1 MTVIVAIKYRKT
13 GDVYIGS
20 DSAITAGKNIEKTKN
35 PKICSKPFNIVD
47 TDGNVLEHRFL
58 IIGFAGA
65 FSVFNFMKYSYMAPD
80 LIEGTDIRTY
90 LINSFLFCLKEELEV
105 SGLVDMNG
113 TQMVTNSTFLIIYNG
128 DIFEI
133 EDNLG
138 LFEPD
143 SDYVAIGVGKDLALG
158 SLYSIKRNKP
168 SNRIKKA
175 IEATAHHSLYVNDK
189 YDWYRITEDDYKC

>member
-1 MTVIVAIKYRKT
+1 MTVIVAIKYKKT

-20 DSAITAGKNIEKTKN
+20 DSAISSGNNIEISKN
-35 PKICSKPFNIVD
+35 PKICSKPFNMVD
-47 TDGNVLEHRFL
+47 ENGNKIDTRHL
-58 IIGFAGA
+58 IIGFSGI
-65 FSVFNFMKYSYMAPD
+65 FSIFNFIRYSYKAPD
-80 LIEGTDIRTY
+80 YIQGTDFRTY
-90 LINSFLFCLKEELEV
+90 LINSFLYCLKTELEL

-113 TQMVTNSTFLIIYNG
+113 TQIKTNSNFLIVYNG

-143 SDYVAIGVGKDLALG
+143 GDYVAIGVGKELALG
-158 SLYSIKRNKP
+158 SLYSTKRNKP

-175 IEATAHHSLYVNDK
+175 IEATAYHSLYVNDK
-189 YDWYRITEDDYKC
+189 YDWYRITEDDYK